1 MLRQVVFF
9 LRFIALTLGQYDICK
24 SLVSTDDGPIWEFY
38 ACQPKPMSMREYMKI
53 KVEPAGIT
61 CGSPP
66 ERFCTLENPYLC
78 SDECDASN
86 PDLAHPPQLMQDREP
101 FGLITYWQTITWS
114 RYPEPLLANISLS
127 WNKSLELTD
136 DVQITFEYGRPTVM
150 VLEKSMDNGRTW
162 HPYQYYADD
171 CLDAFGM
178 PPKRVQDLSAANVTR
193 VICTEQYS
201 RWVGSKNDKNVLFE
215 VRTRFSIFAGP
226 RLQNMDNLYTRM
238 ESMKGLR
245 DFFTFTSL
253 RLRLLRPS
261 LGGTY
266 VQRENLHKYFYAI
279 SNIEVP
285 ARCKCNLHASQC
297 AVRDGNLQCD
307 CEHNTTGQDCGR
319 CKRGFRAKS
328 WRAGSY
334 LPTPR
339 GSSNN
344 CVAAGST
351 LGKLLELLELLAA
364 TSRPTEL
371 PTPVPAQAATLTLTP
386 PTPPAVFEAEI
397 EEEDVSVIPE
407 AVQSHVREAA
417 ESEVK
422 EAETSE
428 DGKPEELAI
437 RKEEESEIRKSKEL
451 GDKITE
457 EVEVRKAEEPKD
469 RISEESVGKP
479 ADESEDRKSEESV
492 VRKVWEARTSDDSG
506 VKNAEKFEERKA
518 EVFGNTKA
526 EESEP
531 RRSEEVIKADGFDIT
546 GSERS
551 EGRNAEK
558 SEAEKSDVREPG
570 EFKVM
575 EAETRVTKAQ
585 ESRVR
590 EAEGSSIRGTADPKV
605 RKTKVREKEESMPED
620 EVESKGSEAEETAGR
635 KVSELKKLKVK
646 GEEPKISEVEENSGR
661 EADKGTEKQD
671 IKAED
676 RNDRKEEVREEKNY
690 GARENKIKETGIG
703 TLYTFNSI

>member
-1 MLRQVVFF
+1 MF
-9 LRFIALTLGQYDICK
+9 
-24 SLVSTDDGPIWEFY
+24 
-38 ACQPKPMSMREYMKI
+38 
-53 KVEPAGIT
+53 
-61 CGSPP
+61 
-66 ERFCTLENPYLC
+66 
-78 SDECDASN
+78 
-86 PDLAHPPQLMQDREP
+86 
-101 FGLITYWQTITWS
+101 LIT
-114 RYPEPLLANISLS
+114 L
-127 WNKSLELTD
+127 
-136 DVQITFEYGRPTVM
+136 
-150 VLEKSMDNGRTW
+150 
-162 HPYQYYADD
+162 
-171 CLDAFGM
+171 
-178 PPKRVQDLSAANVTR
+178 
-193 VICTEQYS
+193 
-201 RWVGSKNDKNVLFE
+201 
-215 VRTRFSIFAGP
+215 
-226 RLQNMDNLYTRM
+226 
-238 ESMKGLR
+238 
-245 DFFTFTSL
+245 
-253 RLRLLRPS
+253 
-261 LGGTY
+261 
-266 VQRENLHKYFYAI
+266 
-279 SNIEVP
+279 
-285 ARCKCNLHASQC
+285 
-297 AVRDGNLQCD
+297 
-307 CEHNTTGQDCGR
+307 
-319 CKRGFRAKS
+319 
-328 WRAGSY
+328 
-334 LPTPR
+334 
-339 GSSNN
+339 
-344 CVAAGST
+344 
-351 LGKLLELLELLAA
+351 
-364 TSRPTEL
+364 
-371 PTPVPAQAATLTLTP
+371 
-386 PTPPAVFEAEI
+386 
-397 EEEDVSVIPE
+397 VSVIPE

-690 GARENKIKETGIG
+690 GARENKIKETVTVKLDAEEKEKKTEDVNNEIPSFKEEIKSHKKKKNHEKTGVPQLLITGGSGISQRLGMIFGQFEDCECYGHSNRCSYIDFLNIVTCVSCKHNTRGQNCQHCRLGYFRNASAELDDESVCIECNCNQIGSVHDRCNETGYCQCKEGSTGQRCEDCLPGHYWKQGCFPNVCDDELLLCQNGG
-703 TLYTFNSI
+703 TCHENQRCICPPELRGVLCEQPRCDGEDCDAACTSYLTSVTLLLCLLATQLLKLTAC